1 MTDQHHNEGEE
12 GGDVTG
18 AHTIT
23 EKHMALLTSSAITP
37 DVATSAGVFSVTSA
51 EDVPEVFR
59 EWPGRGAVP
68 GLVFPWRG
76 LTAEVLQLRPD
87 RPVKRSDGSEAKYVF
102 PKGVELVLSVH
113 PLMEPLVRDPSI
125 PLVITEGTKQTL
137 AAVSALV
144 GGQDYAVVGIAGCY
158 GWSQRQQQIPD
169 LHELAH
175 VLRGRTVY
183 TVFDADWTTNR
194 QVWQAAK
201 GLTDQ
206 LKLHGATT
214 VRYVTVP
221 GGRTTGLDDALAST
235 IDPAAAIRGLLD
247 DATKTLGRPPR
258 KSQAST
264 YFDEDGSLLTE
275 KAVEGLLAD
284 NPAALA
290 MDGTV
295 AIYSEGR
302 YVIDHHQQ
310 ALYAAVGELLGDKY
324 RPSYRAAV
332 HEFMQ
337 GRLHAD
343 RRKLT
348 DRPRSRKLNLL
359 NGMLDLDTLELHPH
373 DPEHLSTVQLPVAWD
388 PEAECPTYERWV
400 VQVAGSDQVELLE
413 AATSQML
420 EPGVTPAKSLF
431 LFGPSRSGKS
441 TYLRIM
447 RAIMGEENASSVTLH
462 QLSDDRF
469 ASANLYGKALNV
481 AADLS
486 SAHVQDLSTWKMLTG
501 EDPVQANRK
510 HGAQFSFVN
519 YALFAFSANEPPT
532 VGESSRAYFARIV
545 PVKFGASFEGA
556 EDPSLESRIMHA
568 ELPGVLRRWVA
579 ARNRWRSTG
588 RFPLATSEIVA
599 EFEAASDRV
608 ALWLGEEKA
617 IVRTEPEG
625 VGNFGP
631 VSEGQL
637 LPTAFGTTLT
647 DLYADFQQWAKD
659 NGYGALGRNKFGERL
674 ARQDGVLKIRI
685 GKGTKNQRA
694 YNVINKP
701 DDEDRP
707 VGNFGNSQD
716 TTGIAGTEENRANR
730 TPEFSPGYGDSASE
744 SAKAAKATNEPSEAE
759 DHAESL
765 FPLDPADR
773 LTVTADVDDLTVW
786 VFDAIAADPTSATEG
801 KVRTALRISQTEYH
815 AARDWLIANGVIAK
829 RSGRGFDVL
838 ANLVQAP
845 ATYTPLTDPHFVG
858 RPEAAVSTRA
868 LLAVDPRP
876 CPECGAL
883 EDGGSAYFPF
893 CTTHRMEVA

>member
-1 MTDQHHNEGEE
+1 MTDEHDNDGEE
-12 GGDVTG
+12 GGDVTN

-37 DVATSAGVFSVTSA
+37 DVAFSAGVFSVTNA

-59 EWPGRGAVP
+59 EWPGRGSIP

-76 LTAEVLQLRPD
+76 LTDEVLQLRPD
-87 RPVKRSDGSEAKYVF
+87 RPVKRGDGSEAKYVF

-113 PLMEPLVRDPSI
+113 PLMEALVRDPEV

-175 VLRGRTVY
+175 ALRGRTVY

-194 QVWQAAK
+194 GVWQAAK

-206 LKLHGATT
+206 LKLHGAAT

-235 IDPAAAIRGLLD
+235 IDPATAIRGLLD
-247 DATKTLGRPPR
+247 SATKTLGRPPR

-284 NPAALA
+284 TPAALA

-295 AIYSEGR
+295 AIYSDGR

-337 GRLHAD
+337 GRLHSD
-343 RRKLT
+343 RRRLH
-348 DRPRSRKLNLL
+348 DRPRSRWLNLL
-359 NGMLDLDTLELHPH
+359 NGMLDLDSLELHPH

-388 PEAECPTYERWV
+388 PEAQCPTYERWID
-400 VQVAGSDQVELLE
+400 QVAGDEQLELLE
-413 AATSQML
+413 ATTSQML
-420 EPGVTPAKSLF
+420 DPGITPSKSLF

-447 RAIMGEENASSVTLH
+447 RAIMGEENTSSVTLH

-556 EDPSLESRIMHA
+556 EDPSLEAQIMHA

-588 RFPLATSEIVA
+588 RFPLATSAIVA

-608 ALWLGEEKA
+608 ALWLGENKT
-617 IVRTEPEG
+617 VVTEVPGPEG
-625 VGNFGP
+625 GSLA
-631 VSEGQL
+631 VSADQI
-637 LPTAFGTTLT
+637 LPTTFGTTLT
-647 DLYADFQQWAKD
+647 DLHSDFQEWAKA
-659 NGYGALGRNKFGERL
+659 NGYASLGRNKFGDRL
-674 ARQDGVLKIRI
+674 SRHDGVLKIRI
-685 GKGTKNQRA
+685 GKGSKNQRA
-694 YNVINKP
+694 LNVIDKP

-707 VGNFGNSQD
+707 VGSVGTFQP

-730 TPEFSPGYGDSASE
+730 TPEDTPGYGDSASK
-744 SAKAAKATNEPSEAE
+744 SANTANYSERSSEAE
-759 DHAESL
+759 DHAES
-765 FPLDPADR
+765 PTPAVPGV
-773 LTVTADVDDLTVW
+773 VTADVDDLTVW
-786 VFDAIAADPTSATEG
+786 VFDNIAANPTTATEG
-801 KVRTALRISQTEYH
+801 KVRSALRISQTEFH

-829 RSGRGFDVL
+829 RRSRGFDVL
-838 ANLVQAP
+838 ADLVQAP
-845 ATYTPLTDPHFVG
+845 APYTPMTDPHFVN
-858 RPEAAVSTRA
+858 RPGAPVSLRS

-876 CPECGAL
+876 CPECGAPT
-883 EDGGSAYFPF
+883 DDPSSYFPF
-893 CTTHRMEVA
+893 CRTHRLEVA